1 MMEVK
6 EIQDV
11 DLSLNPV
18 IAQMSKMEHE
28 QILFCNDNATGL
40 KAIIAVHNTVL
51 GPALGGTRM
60 WMYKNEKEALIDV
73 LRLSRGMTYKNS
85 ISGLKEAVLILNNT
99 SGVGIVHLDETDVIR
114 NKLVKKIVNAY
125 RDIQNNN

>member
-1 MMEVK
+1 MKMFLTRMGK
-6 EIQDV
+6 NAKFIITGDPGQV
-11 DLSLNPV
+11 DLP
-18 IAQMSKMEHE
+18 
-28 QILFCNDNATGL
+28 
-40 KAIIAVHNTVL
+40 
-51 GPALGGTRM
+51 R
-60 WMYKNEKEALIDV
+60 
-73 LRLSRGMTYKNS
+73 NS